1 MNSQAL
7 IMMIAAE
14 GIITAIT
21 IYFFVKVLTMPKKKE
36 PDSFTEN

>member
-14 GIITAIT
+14 GIITVIT

-36 PDSFTEN
+36 PDSYTEN